1 MVVVDLVVVVV
12 RDKWAA
18 VVEVAAAVVV
28 AVGLA
33 VGAVVVGEAVDLA
46 VVDVAGVARVRV
58 KLRCLPNVCC
68 CCWKFCWAG
77 KSDFSFLNSEAVSD

>member
-1 MVVVDLVVVVV
+1 MGVVDLVVVVV

-68 CCWKFCWAG
+68 CWKFCWAG